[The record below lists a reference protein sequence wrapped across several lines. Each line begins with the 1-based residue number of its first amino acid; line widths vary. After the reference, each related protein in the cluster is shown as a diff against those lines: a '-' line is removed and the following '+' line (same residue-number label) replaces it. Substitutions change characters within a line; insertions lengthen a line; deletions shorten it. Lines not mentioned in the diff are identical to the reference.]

1 MAVSDSRDPDVINV
15 VVYGV
20 ISWTLAFIFL
30 RKLLPNRSFEFC
42 NRIVSTLHACLA
54 VTLASISVQNWRCP
68 ICPLAS
74 KSSPFQMQ
82 TLAVSCS
89 YLIYDLVCCHF
100 DNKVSLD
107 NTIHHLVS
115 IVGIAAG
122 FAYQK
127 CGSEMVAALW
137 ITEISSPFLH
147 LREILKETGYK
158 GTDLNLAADIG
169 FAVIFSFARIVG
181 GPYLTY
187 MTLSSAVP
195 FLIKAMA
202 LGLQLVSAYWF
213 YKIVRMVRFKLNNR
227 STLKNS

>member
-1 MAVSDSRDPDVINV
+1 MEVSETRDPDIINV

-20 ISWTLAFIFL
+20 ISWTLGFVLL
-30 RKLLPNRSFEFC
+30 RKVVFPNRSFEFC
-42 NRIVSTLHACLA
+42 NRLISTIHAFLA

-74 KSSPFQMQ
+74 KSSSFQMQ
-82 TLAVSCS
+82 TLGVSCS
-89 YLIYDLVCCHF
+89 YLIYDMVCCHF
-100 DNKVSLD
+100 DKKVSLD

-127 CGSEMVAALW
+127 
-137 ITEISSPFLH
+137 
-147 LREILKETGYK
+147 
-158 GTDLNLAADIG
+158 IG
-169 FAVIFSFARIVG
+169 FAVIFSFARMVG

-187 MTLSSAVP
+187 MTLSANVP

-213 YKIVRMVRFKLNNR
+213 YKIVRMIRFKLKNR

>member
-42 NRIVSTLHACLA
+42 NRIVSTLHASLA

-74 KSSPFQMQ
+74 KSSPFQ
-82 TLAVSCS
+82 
-89 YLIYDLVCCHF
+89 
-100 DNKVSLD
+100 VSLD

-147 LREILKETGYK
+147 LREILKEIGYK

-169 FAVIFSFARIVG
+169 FAVIFSFARMVG